1 MCSAQERA
9 EPRRDSFEVYGLDL
23 HGPRRERLQ
32 PWLIE
37 VNPGFKDLYLYPPR
51 MLPLAAAAISLL
63 PLTFGSGHVLPLPLT
78 VGPWG
83 RRSESLPKLRQP
95 GREPSHQMAPRCA
108 AHAGAS
114 CQ

>member
-1 MCSAQERA
+1 MFNWKEDNGRCAARRSAPSRDATRA
-9 EPRRDSFEVYGLDL
+9 FEVYGLDL

-63 PLTFGSGHVLPLPLT
+63 PRYRLALAMSY
-78 VGPWG
+78 
-83 RRSESLPKLRQP
+83 RYR
-95 GREPSHQMAPRCA
+95 
-108 AHAGAS
+108 
-114 CQ
+114 